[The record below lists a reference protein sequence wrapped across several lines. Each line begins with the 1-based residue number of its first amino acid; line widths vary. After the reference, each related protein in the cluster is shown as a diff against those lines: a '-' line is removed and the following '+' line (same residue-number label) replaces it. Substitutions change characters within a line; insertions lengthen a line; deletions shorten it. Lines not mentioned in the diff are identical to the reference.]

1 MIVPIIIMEIDIYMK
16 NKCTFRKAKYK
27 KYIQYVTDTRKIH
40 LLKHITL
47 AISYH

>member
-27 KYIQYVTDTRKIH
+27 KIH
-40 LLKHITL
+40 TIWNRQKKDPFVKT
-47 AISYH
+47 YNTGY